1 MAVTLKDIARHVGV
15 SVTTVSRA
23 LGGYDDVAEETRQRI
38 LQAAREMG
46 YRPNIIAQSLQRRRT
61 NTVGFIIPTAG
72 PRFSD
77 PYFIEILTGIG
88 DEAAE
93 HEFDLLVSTRAPG
106 AHEREAY
113 ERMAGSRR
121 VDGLLVV
128 RTRCHDE
135 RITYLMEG
143 GFPFVSFGR
152 SDLDLDFP
160 YVDVDG
166 TKGLDEATQY
176 LIDLGH
182 RRIAYISAPLDLM
195 FANYRLAGY
204 KRAMERNGL
213 PVQEEW
219 IAIGRLTQED
229 GYREGSKLLKLE
241 PAPTA
246 LVAAND
252 LMALGVISAAQERG
266 LTVGRD
272 LAVVGFDDIPLAEHS
287 HPPLTTVH
295 QPIYDIGR
303 MICRTLIQLIQNEN
317 PVQRQVMLGPTL
329 VVRESSGV
337 GGQATTDALGSE

>member
-1 MAVTLKDIARHVGV
+1 MAVTLKDIARRVGV

-23 LGGYDDVAEETRQRI
+23 LGGYDDVAEETKRRI
-38 LQAAREMG
+38 LQAAQEMG
-46 YRPNIIAQSLQRRRT
+46 YHPHIIAQSLQRQRT
-61 NTVGFIIPTAG
+61 NTVGLIIPTAG

-77 PYFIEILTGIG
+77 PYFTEILTGIG
-88 DEAAE
+88 NEAAK

-106 AHEREAY
+106 AQEQEAY
-113 ERMAGSRR
+113 ERMVGSRR

-135 RITYLMEG
+135 RIAYLIESR
-143 GFPFVSFGR
+143 FPFVAFGR

-204 KRAMERNGL
+204 KRTVERNGL
-213 PVQEEW
+213 PVRKEW

-229 GYREGSKLLKLE
+229 GYRAGLKLLDSE

-246 LVAAND
+246 IIAAND
-252 LMALGVISAAQERG
+252 LMALGAISAAQERG
-266 LTVGRD
+266 LIVGRD
-272 LAVVGFDDIPLAEHS
+272 VAVTGFDDIPLAEHS
-287 HPPLTTVH
+287 HPALTTVR
-295 QPIYDIGR
+295 QPIYHIGTI
-303 MICRTLIQLIQNEN
+303 ICSMLIQVIHGEELAERHILLE
-317 PVQRQVMLGPTL
+317 PTL
-329 VVRESSGV
+329 VVRESTGV
-337 GGQATTDALGSE
+337 GGQATADTLGSE

>member
-1 MAVTLKDIARHVGV
+1 MAVTLKDIARRVGV

-46 YRPNIIAQSLQRRRT
+46 YRPHTIAQSLQRQRT
-61 NTVGFIIPTAG
+61 DTVGLIIPTAG

-77 PYFIEILTGIG
+77 PYFTEILTGIG
-88 DEAAE
+88 NEAAE

-106 AHEREAY
+106 SQEQEAY

-128 RTRCHDE
+128 RTRCRDE
-135 RITYLMEG
+135 RITYLVES
-143 GFPFVSFGR
+143 GFPFVAFGR

-160 YVDVDG
+160 YVDVDSA
-166 TKGLDEATQY
+166 KGLDEATQY
-176 LIDLGH
+176 LVDLGH
-182 RRIAYISAPLDLM
+182 QRIAYISASLNLM
-195 FANYRLAGY
+195 FAHYRLTGY
-204 KRAMERNGL
+204 KRALERNGL

-229 GYREGSKLLKLE
+229 GYREGSKFLDLE

-246 LVAAND
+246 IIAAND

-266 LTVGRD
+266 LTVGQD
-272 LAVVGFDDIPLAEHS
+272 LAVVGFDNIPLAEHS

-295 QPIYDIGR
+295 QPVYDIGK
-303 MICRTLIQLIQNEN
+303 MICRMLIQLIRNGN
-317 PVQRQVMLGPTL
+317 PVQRQVVLEPTL
-329 VVRESSGV
+329 VIRESSG
-337 GGQATTDALGSE
+337 GR

>member
-1 MAVTLKDIARHVGV
+1 MAVTLKDIARRVGV

-23 LGGYDDVAEETRQRI
+23 LGGYDDVAGETKQRI

-46 YRPNIIAQSLQRRRT
+46 YRPHTIAQSLRRQRT
-61 NTVGFIIPTAG
+61 NTVGFVIPTAG

-77 PYFIEILTGIG
+77 PYFTEILTGIG
-88 DEAAE
+88 NEAAE

-106 AHEREAY
+106 AQEQEAY
-113 ERMAGSRR
+113 ERMVGSRR

-128 RTRCHDE
+128 RTRCRDE
-135 RITYLMEG
+135 RITYLVES
-143 GFPFVSFGR
+143 GFPFVAFGR

-182 RRIAYISAPLDLM
+182 QRIAYISAPLDLM

-204 KRAMERNGL
+204 QRALERNGL

-219 IAIGRLTQED
+219 IAIGRLNQED
-229 GYREGSKLLKLE
+229 GYRQGLKLLALE
-241 PAPTA
+241 PPPTA
-246 LVAAND
+246 IIAAND
-252 LMALGVISAAQERG
+252 LMALGAISAAQERG

-272 LAVVGFDDIPLAEHS
+272 LAVVGFDNIPLAEHS
-287 HPPLTTVH
+287 HPSLTTVH
-295 QPIYDIGR
+295 QPVYDIGK
-303 MICRTLIQLIQNEN
+303 MICRTLIQLIKDGDS
-317 PVQRQVMLGPTL
+317 VQRQVMLEPTL
-329 VVRESSGV
+329 VIRESSGAN
-337 GGQATTDALGSE
+337 GQVTVAALESK

>member
-1 MAVTLKDIARHVGV
+1 MAVTLKDIARRVGV

-23 LGGYDDVAEETRQRI
+23 LGGYDDVAEETRRRI
-38 LQAAREMG
+38 LQTAREMG
-46 YRPNIIAQSLQRRRT
+46 YRPHIIAQSLQRQRT

-77 PYFIEILTGIG
+77 PYFTEILTGIG
-88 DEAAE
+88 NEAAE

-106 AHEREAY
+106 SQEQEAY

-128 RTRCHDE
+128 RTRCRDE
-135 RITYLMEG
+135 RITSLVES
-143 GFPFVSFGR
+143 GFPFVAFGR

-182 RRIAYISAPLDLM
+182 RRIAYISAPLNLM

-204 KRAMERNGL
+204 KRALERNGL
-213 PVQEEW
+213 PVQEGW
-219 IAIGRLTQED
+219 IAIGRLTQEH
-229 GYREGSKLLKLE
+229 GYREGSKLLDLE

-246 LVAAND
+246 IIAAND

-266 LTVGRD
+266 LAVGRD
-272 LAVVGFDDIPLAEHS
+272 LAVVGFDNTPLAEHS

-295 QPIYDIGR
+295 QPIYDIGKL
-303 MICRTLIQLIQNEN
+303 ICRTLIQLIRNEN
-317 PVQRQVMLGPTL
+317 PVQRQVMLEPTL
-329 VVRESSGV
+329 VIRESSG
-337 GGQATTDALGSE
+337 GR

>member
-1 MAVTLKDIARHVGV
+1 MAVTLKDIARRVGV

-23 LGGYDDVAEETRQRI
+23 LGGYDDVAEETKRRI
-38 LQAAREMG
+38 LQAAQEMG
-46 YRPNIIAQSLQRRRT
+46 YHPHIIAQSLQRQRT
-61 NTVGFIIPTAG
+61 NTVGLIIPTAG

-77 PYFIEILTGIG
+77 PYFTEILTGIG
-88 DEAAE
+88 NEAAE

-106 AHEREAY
+106 AQEREAY
-113 ERMAGSRR
+113 ERIVGSRR
-121 VDGLLVV
+121 VDGLLVI
-128 RTRCHDE
+128 RTRCRDE
-135 RITYLMEG
+135 RIAYLMES
-143 GFPFVSFGR
+143 GFPFVAFGR

-204 KRAMERNGL
+204 KGTMERNGL
-213 PVQEEW
+213 PVREEW

-229 GYREGSKLLKLE
+229 GYREGLKLLDLE

-246 LVAAND
+246 IIAAND
-252 LMALGVISAAQERG
+252 LMALGAISAAQERG
-266 LTVGRD
+266 LIVGRD
-272 LAVVGFDDIPLAEHS
+272 VAVTGFDDIPLAEHS
-287 HPPLTTVH
+287 HPALTTVR
-295 QPIYDIGR
+295 QPIYHIGT
-303 MICRTLIQLIQNEN
+303 MICSMLIQVIHGEELAERHILLE
-317 PVQRQVMLGPTL
+317 PTL

-337 GGQATTDALGSE
+337 GGQATTDALRSE

>member
-1 MAVTLKDIARHVGV
+1 MAVTLKDIAQKVGV

-23 LGGYDDVAEETRQRI
+23 LGGYDDVAEETRRRI
-38 LQAAREMG
+38 LQAARELG
-46 YRPNIIAQSLQRRRT
+46 YRPHTIAQSLQRKRT

-77 PYFIEILTGIG
+77 PYFTEILTGIG
-88 DEAAE
+88 NEAAE
-93 HEFDLLVSTRAPG
+93 HEFDLLVSTRASG
-106 AHEREAY
+106 AQEKEAY
-113 ERMAGSRR
+113 EQMVGSRR

-128 RTRCHDE
+128 RTRCRDE
-135 RITYLMEG
+135 RITYLVES
-143 GFPFVSFGR
+143 GFPFVAFGR

-176 LIDLGH
+176 LVDLGH

-204 KRAMERNGL
+204 QRAMERNGL

-229 GYREGSKLLKLE
+229 GYRQGLKLLALK
-241 PAPTA
+241 PPPTA
-246 LVAAND
+246 IIAAND
-252 LMALGVISAAQERG
+252 LMALGVISAAQEQG

-272 LAVVGFDDIPLAEHS
+272 LAVIGFDNIPLAEHS
-287 HPPLTTVH
+287 HPSLTTVH
-295 QPIYDIGR
+295 QPIYDIGK
-303 MICRTLIQLIQNEN
+303 MICRTLIQLIKNGE
-317 PVQRQVMLGPTL
+317 PVQRQVMMEPTL
-329 VVRESSGV
+329 VIRESSG
-337 GGQATTDALGSE
+337 GR

>member
-1 MAVTLKDIARHVGV
+1 MAVTLKDIARRVDV

-23 LGGYDDVAEETRQRI
+23 LGGYDDVAEETKRRI

-46 YRPNIIAQSLQRRRT
+46 YRPHIIAQSLQRQRT

-77 PYFIEILTGIG
+77 PYFTEILTGIG
-88 DEAAE
+88 NEAAK

-106 AHEREAY
+106 AQEREAY

-135 RITYLMEG
+135 RIAYLIG
-143 GFPFVSFGR
+143 SGFPFVAFGR
-152 SDLDLDFP
+152 SDLDLDFA

-204 KRAMERNGL
+204 KRTMERNSL
-213 PVQEEW
+213 PVREEW
-219 IAIGRLTQED
+219 IAMGRLTQED
-229 GYREGSKLLKLE
+229 GYREGLKLLDLE

-246 LVAAND
+246 IIAAND
-252 LMALGVISAAQERG
+252 LMALGAISAAQERG
-266 LTVGRD
+266 LIVGRD
-272 LAVVGFDDIPLAEHS
+272 LAVVGFDNTPLAEHS

-295 QPIYDIGR
+295 QPIYDIGK
-303 MICRTLIQLIQNEN
+303 MICRMLIQLIKNDN
-317 PVQRQVMLGPTL
+317 PVQRQVMLEPTL
-329 VVRESSGV
+329 VIRESSG
-337 GGQATTDALGSE
+337 GC

>member
-1 MAVTLKDIARHVGV
+1 MAVTLKDIARRVGV

-23 LGGYDDVAEETRQRI
+23 LGGYDDVAEETKRRI

-46 YRPNIIAQSLQRRRT
+46 YRPHIIAQSLQRRRT
-61 NTVGFIIPTAG
+61 NTVGLIIPTAG

-77 PYFIEILTGIG
+77 PYFTKILIGIG
-88 DEAAE
+88 NEAAE
-93 HEFDLLVSTRAPG
+93 HKFDLLVSTRAPG
-106 AHEREAY
+106 AQEKEAY
-113 ERMAGSRR
+113 EQMVGSRR

-128 RTRCHDE
+128 RTRCQDE
-135 RITYLMEG
+135 RITYLMES
-143 GFPFVSFGR
+143 GFPFVAFGR

-176 LIDLGH
+176 LVDLGH
-182 RRIAYISAPLDLM
+182 RRIAYVSAPLNLM
-195 FANYRLAGY
+195 FAYYRLAGY
-204 KRAMERNGL
+204 KRALERNGL
-213 PVQEEW
+213 PMQEEW

-229 GYREGSKLLKLE
+229 GYREGSKLLDLE

-246 LVAAND
+246 IITAND

-266 LTVGRD
+266 MTVGRD
-272 LAVVGFDDIPLAEHS
+272 LAVIGFDNISLAEHS

-303 MICRTLIQLIQNEN
+303 MICLMLIQLIRNEN
-317 PVQRQVMLGPTL
+317 PVQRQVMLEPTL
-329 VVRESSGV
+329 VIRESSG
-337 GGQATTDALGSE
+337 GR

>member
-1 MAVTLKDIARHVGV
+1 MAVTLKDIARRVGA

-23 LGGYDDVAEETRQRI
+23 LGGYDDVADETRQRI

-46 YRPNIIAQSLQRRRT
+46 YRPHTIAQSLQRQRT

-88 DEAAE
+88 NEAAE

-106 AHEREAY
+106 AQEQEAY
-113 ERMAGSRR
+113 ERMVGSRR

-135 RITYLMEG
+135 RITYLMES
-143 GFPFVSFGR
+143 GFPFVAFGR

-176 LIDLGH
+176 LVDLGH
-182 RRIAYISAPLDLM
+182 RRIAYVSAPLNLM
-195 FANYRLAGY
+195 FAYYRLAGY
-204 KRAMERNGL
+204 KRALERNGL

-219 IAIGRLTQED
+219 IASGHLTQED
-229 GYREGSKLLKLE
+229 GYREGSKLLDLE

-246 LVAAND
+246 IITAND
-252 LMALGVISAAQERG
+252 LMALGVISAAQERR

-272 LAVVGFDDIPLAEHS
+272 LAVIGFDNTPLAEHS

-295 QPIYDIGR
+295 QPIYDIGK
-303 MICRTLIQLIQNEN
+303 MICRTLIQLIRNEN
-317 PVQRQVMLGPTL
+317 PVQHQVMLEPTL
-329 VVRESSGV
+329 VIRESSGV
-337 GGQATTDALGSE
+337 NGQATTDTLGSE

>member
-1 MAVTLKDIARHVGV
+1 MAVTLKDIARRVGV

-23 LGGYDDVAEETRQRI
+23 LGGYDDVAEETRRRV
-38 LQAAREMG
+38 LQAAREMD
-46 YRPNIIAQSLQRRRT
+46 YRPHIIAQSLQRRRS
-61 NTVGFIIPTAG
+61 NTVGLIIPTAG

-77 PYFIEILTGIG
+77 PYFTEILTGIG
-88 DEAAE
+88 NEAAK

-106 AHEREAY
+106 AQEKEAY
-113 ERMAGSRR
+113 ERMVGSRR

-128 RTRCHDE
+128 RTRCRDE
-135 RITYLMEG
+135 RIAYLMES
-143 GFPFVSFGR
+143 GFPFVAFGR

-166 TKGLDEATQY
+166 TKGLDEATEY

-204 KRAMERNGL
+204 KRALERNDL
-213 PVQEEW
+213 PVKEEW

-229 GYREGSKLLKLE
+229 GYREGSRLLDLE

-246 LVAAND
+246 IIAAND

-272 LAVVGFDDIPLAEHS
+272 LAVVGFDDTPLAEHS
-287 HPPLTTVH
+287 HPSLTTVH
-295 QPIYDIGR
+295 QPIYDIGK
-303 MICRTLIQLIQNEN
+303 MICRMLIQLIKNGD
-317 PVQRQVMLGPTL
+317 PGQRQVMLEPTL
-329 VVRESSGV
+329 VIRESSGIN
-337 GGQATTDALGSE
+337 GRATAAPLRGE

>member
-1 MAVTLKDIARHVGV
+1 MAVTLKDIARQVGV

-23 LGGYDDVAEETRQRI
+23 LGGYDDVAEGTRRRV

-61 NTVGFIIPTAG
+61 NTLGFIIPIAG
-72 PRFSD
+72 PRVSD
-77 PYFIEILTGIG
+77 PFFSEVLTGIG

-93 HEFDLLVSTRAPG
+93 HEFDLLVFTGAPG
-106 AHEREAY
+106 AQEREAY
-113 ERMAGSRR
+113 ERIVGSRR

-135 RITYLMEG
+135 RIIYLVESE
-143 GFPFVSFGR
+143 FPFVAYGR

-182 RRIAYISAPLDLM
+182 RHIAYISAPLDLM

-204 KRAMERNGL
+204 KRALERNDL
-213 PVQEEW
+213 PVKEEW

-229 GYREGSKLLKLE
+229 GHREGSRLLNLE

-246 LVAAND
+246 IIAAND
-252 LMALGVISAAQERG
+252 LMALGVISAAQELG

-272 LAVVGFDDIPLAEHS
+272 LAVVGFDNTTLAEHS
-287 HPPLTTVH
+287 HPSLTTVH
-295 QPIYDIGR
+295 QPIYDIGK
-303 MICRTLIQLIQNEN
+303 MICRMLIQLIKNGD
-317 PVQRQVMLGPTL
+317 PVQRQVMLEPTL
-329 VVRESSGV
+329 VIRESSGIN
-337 GGQATTDALGSE
+337 GQATAAPLRGD

>member
-1 MAVTLKDIARHVGV
+1 MAVTLKDIARRVGV
-15 SVTTVSRA
+15 SVTTASRA
-23 LGGYDDVAEETRQRI
+23 LGGYDDVAEETRQRV
-38 LQAAREMG
+38 LQAAQEMG
-46 YRPNIIAQSLQRRRT
+46 YRPNIIAQSLQRRRS
-61 NTVGFIIPTAG
+61 NTVGLIIPTAG

-88 DEAAE
+88 NEAAE

-106 AHEREAY
+106 AQEREAY
-113 ERMAGSRR
+113 ERIVGTRR

-128 RTRCHDE
+128 RTRCRDE
-135 RITYLMEG
+135 RIAYLVES
-143 GFPFVSFGR
+143 GFPFVTFGR

-160 YVDVDG
+160 YIDVDG
-166 TKGLDEATQY
+166 TKGLKEATQY

-195 FANYRLAGY
+195 FAHYRLVGY
-204 KRAMERNGL
+204 KRTMERNGL

-229 GYREGSKLLKLE
+229 GYREGLRLLDLE

-246 LVAAND
+246 IIAAND
-252 LMALGVISAAQERG
+252 MMALGVISAIQERG
-266 LTVGRD
+266 LVVGRD
-272 LAVVGFDDIPLAEHS
+272 VAVTGFDDIPLAEHS

-295 QPIYDIGR
+295 QPIYQIGT
-303 MICRTLIQLIQNEN
+303 MICSMLIQVIHGEQLAERHILLE
-317 PVQRQVMLGPTL
+317 PTL

-337 GGQATTDALGSE
+337 NVQATVAALEGK

>member
-1 MAVTLKDIARHVGV
+1 MAVTLKDIARRVGV
-15 SVTTVSRA
+15 SITTVSRA
-23 LGGYDDVAEETRQRI
+23 LGGYDDVADETRQRI

-46 YRPNIIAQSLQRRRT
+46 YRPHIIAQSLQRQRT

-88 DEAAE
+88 NEAAE
-93 HEFDLLVSTRAPG
+93 NDFDLLVSTRAPG
-106 AHEREAY
+106 AQEQEAY
-113 ERMAGSRR
+113 ERIVGSRR

-128 RTRCHDE
+128 RTRCRDE
-135 RITYLMEG
+135 RITYLVES
-143 GFPFVSFGR
+143 GFPFVAFGR

-166 TKGLDEATQY
+166 TQGLDEATQY

-195 FANYRLAGY
+195 FANHRLTGY
-204 KRAMERNGL
+204 KRAMERNSL
-213 PVQEEW
+213 SVQEEW
-219 IAIGRLTQED
+219 TAIGRLTQEE
-229 GYREGSKLLKLE
+229 GYHEGSKLLDLE

-246 LVAAND
+246 IIAAND
-252 LMALGVISAAQERG
+252 LMALGVISVAQDRG
-266 LTVGRD
+266 LTVGLD

-303 MICRTLIQLIQNEN
+303 MICHMLIQLIKNEN
-317 PVQRQVMLGPTL
+317 PIQRQVMLEPTL
-329 VVRESSGV
+329 VIRGSSGV
-337 GGQATTDALGSE
+337 YGQANVAALGGE

>member
-23 LGGYDDVAEETRQRI
+23 LGGYDDVAEETKQRV
-38 LQAAREMG
+38 LQAAHEMG
-46 YRPNIIAQSLQRRRT
+46 YRPHTIAQSLRRRRT
-61 NTVGFIIPTAG
+61 NTVGLIIPTAG

-77 PYFIEILTGIG
+77 PYFTEILTGIG
-88 DEAAE
+88 NEAAE

-106 AHEREAY
+106 TQEQETY

-121 VDGLLVV
+121 VDGLLVI

-135 RITYLMEG
+135 RIAYLVQS
-143 GFPFVSFGR
+143 GFPFVAFGR

-182 RRIAYISAPLDLM
+182 RRIAYISAPLNLM
-195 FANYRLAGY
+195 FANYRLGGY
-204 KRAMERNGL
+204 KRALERNGL

-219 IAIGRLTQED
+219 IAIGHLTQED
-229 GYREGSKLLKLE
+229 GYREGSRLLDLE

-246 LVAAND
+246 IIAAND

-272 LAVVGFDDIPLAEHS
+272 LAVAGFDDIPLAEHS
-287 HPPLTTVH
+287 HPSLTTVH
-295 QPIYDIGR
+295 QPIYDIGK
-303 MICRTLIQLIQNEN
+303 MICRMLIQLIEN
-317 PVQRQVMLGPTL
+317 GDPVQRQVMLEPTL
-329 VVRESSGV
+329 VIRESSSIN
-337 GGQATTDALGSE
+337 GQATIALLGGK

>member
-1 MAVTLKDIARHVGV
+1 MAVTLKDIARQVGV

-46 YRPNIIAQSLQRRRT
+46 YRPHTIAQSLQRKRT
-61 NTVGFIIPTAG
+61 NTVGFVIPTAG
-72 PRFSD
+72 PRSSD
-77 PYFIEILTGIG
+77 PFFTELLTGIG
-88 DEAAE
+88 EAAAE
-93 HEFDLLVSTRAPG
+93 HDFDLLVFTGAPG
-106 AHEREAY
+106 AQEREAY
-113 ERMAGSRR
+113 DRVVGSRR

-135 RITYLMEG
+135 RIIYLLEN
-143 GFPFVSFGR
+143 GFPFVTFGR

-166 TKGLDEATQY
+166 TKGLDEAAQY

-195 FANYRLAGY
+195 FAKHRLAGY

-219 IAIGRLTQED
+219 TAIGHLTQED
-229 GYREGSKLLKLE
+229 GYREGLKLLDLE

-246 LVAAND
+246 IIAAND
-252 LMALGVISAAQERG
+252 LMALGAISAAQDRG
-266 LTVGRD
+266 LAVGHD
-272 LAVVGFDDIPLAEHS
+272 LAVIGFDDIPLAEHS

-303 MICRTLIQLIQNEN
+303 MICHMLIQLIKNEN
-317 PVQRQVMLGPTL
+317 PVQRQIMLEPTL
-329 VVRESSGV
+329 VARGSSGV
-337 GGQATTDALGSE
+337 HGQATVAALGRE